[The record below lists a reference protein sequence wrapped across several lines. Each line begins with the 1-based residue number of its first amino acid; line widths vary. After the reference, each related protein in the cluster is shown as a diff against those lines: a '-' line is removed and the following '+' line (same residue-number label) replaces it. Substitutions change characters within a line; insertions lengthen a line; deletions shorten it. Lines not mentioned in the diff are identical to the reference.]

1 MKYWCDFSAS
11 ILIEA
16 KDEAEAA
23 WEFWKIIHKTD
34 FQFCELVEVERDD
47 NNEKMVRNL
56 MCPIEDYN
64 CPYCNANG
72 ECMMD
77 RPQDECDDF
86 MAAYA
91 DITIDKEE

>member
-1 MKYWCDFSAS
+1 MINMKEWYETW
-11 ILIEA
+11 
-16 KDEAEAA
+16 
-23 WEFWKIIHKTD
+23 
-34 FQFCELVEVERDD
+34 
-47 NNEKMVRNL
+47 

-64 CPYCNANG
+64 CPYCNANA

>member
-1 MKYWCDFSAS
+1 MKEWYEIW
-11 ILIEA
+11 
-16 KDEAEAA
+16 
-23 WEFWKIIHKTD
+23 
-34 FQFCELVEVERDD
+34 
-47 NNEKMVRNL
+47 

-86 MAAYA
+86 QAMYA
-91 DITIDKEE
+91 DITIDPGG

>member
-1 MKYWCDFSAS
+1 MINMKKWY
-11 ILIEA
+11 EA
-16 KDEAEAA
+16 
-23 WEFWKIIHKTD
+23 WT
-34 FQFCELVEVERDD
+34 
-47 NNEKMVRNL
+47 
-56 MCPIEDYN
+56 CPIEDYN
-64 CPYCNANG
+64 CPYCNANA

>member
-1 MKYWCDFSAS
+1 MMKEWYETW
-11 ILIEA
+11 
-16 KDEAEAA
+16 
-23 WEFWKIIHKTD
+23 
-34 FQFCELVEVERDD
+34 
-47 NNEKMVRNL
+47 

-86 MAAYA
+86 MAMYA
-91 DITIDKEE
+91 DITINSGE

>member
-1 MKYWCDFSAS
+1 MTTKEFEELIIELALLDF
-11 ILIEA
+11 E
-16 KDEAEAA
+16 EE
-23 WEFWKIIHKTD
+23 EIH
-34 FQFCELVEVERDD
+34 
-47 NNEKMVRNL
+47 N
-56 MCPIEDYN
+56 CPIEDYN
-64 CPYCNANG
+64 CPYCNANA

>member
-1 MKYWCDFSAS
+1 MTTKEFEELIIELALLDFEE
-11 ILIEA
+11 EA
-16 KDEAEAA
+16 
-23 WEFWKIIHKTD
+23 H
-34 FQFCELVEVERDD
+34 
-47 NNEKMVRNL
+47 N
-56 MCPIEDYN
+56 CPIEDYN
-64 CPYCNANG
+64 CPYCNANA